1 VSLASPA
8 LAPKVLVPLAPGFEE
23 LEVVAPVD
31 VLRRAGAE
39 VTLAT
44 LDSTLAVRGRNGL
57 TLVAD
62 TRWDALGEGA
72 YNCLLLPGGPAVAL
86 LRRHAGLL
94 ARVRAQDAAGGWLA
108 AICAAPTVVQDA
120 GVLGGRRHTAHPSV
134 AGELPRADGGA
145 SLTLMQTATIEQI
158 AAKDLAS
165 LWRSNPN
172 LTVIDVRTP
181 AEFESVRARGAKLHP
196 LHDLNARDFSG
207 RGSDHPVYILC
218 KSGVRA
224 TQAAEQ
230 LLEAGVDHPIVVPSP
245 GCRCARTRPI
255 W

>member
-1 VSLASPA
+1 MSLAFPA

-62 TRWDALGEGA
+62 TCWDALGEGA
-72 YNCLLLPGGPAVAL
+72 YDCLLLPGGPAVAL

-108 AICAAPTVVQDA
+108 AICAAPTVLLDA

-134 AGELPRADGGA
+134 AGELPRAELGEAVLVDGRLITSRGA
-145 SLTLMQTATIEQI
+145 GTALAFGLEVVARVVSPAQAAAVRTAI
-158 AAKDLAS
+158 AA
-165 LWRSNPN
+165 
-172 LTVIDVRTP
+172 
-181 AEFESVRARGAKLHP
+181 
-196 LHDLNARDFSG
+196 
-207 RGSDHPVYILC
+207 
-218 KSGVRA
+218 
-224 TQAAEQ
+224 
-230 LLEAGVDHPIVVPSP
+230 
-245 GCRCARTRPI
+245 
-255 W
+255 

>member
-72 YNCLLLPGGPAVAL
+72 YDCLLLPGGPAVAL
-86 LRRHAGLL
+86 LRRH
-94 ARVRAQDAAGGWLA
+94 
-108 AICAAPTVVQDA
+108 
-120 GVLGGRRHTAHPSV
+120 TAHPSV
-134 AGELPRADGGA
+134 AGELPRAELGEAVLVDGRLITSRGA
-145 SLTLMQTATIEQI
+145 GTALAFGLEVVARVVSPAQAAAVRTAI
-158 AAKDLAS
+158 AA
-165 LWRSNPN
+165 
-172 LTVIDVRTP
+172 
-181 AEFESVRARGAKLHP
+181 
-196 LHDLNARDFSG
+196 
-207 RGSDHPVYILC
+207 
-218 KSGVRA
+218 
-224 TQAAEQ
+224 
-230 LLEAGVDHPIVVPSP
+230 
-245 GCRCARTRPI
+245 
-255 W
+255 